1 MTLNRFAP
9 VALLLF
15 SLSACAPSP
24 TQAVPP
30 VPKFSSNLVLNG
42 DAEQGPASALA
53 SPAVDTVTGWT
64 RVPIAGTPEN
74 ATILTYAGY
83 KASYGIV
90 IKGPE
95 GSVLGNNVFM
105 GGVTASSRL
114 SQTVSLSS
122 LNLAP
127 NQLHPYQFSALLGGT
142 EAEDDHV
149 DALLEGL
156 DAGGQVTVSGQ
167 LSGPRAL
174 ERQNVARLLRR
185 TLEGTLP
192 ASTVSVRLTL
202 EFTREFGQLNES
214 FADNLELR
222 VGLD

>member
-1 MTLNRFAP
+1 
-9 VALLLF
+9 
-15 SLSACAPSP
+15 
-24 TQAVPP
+24 
-30 VPKFSSNLVLNG
+30 
-42 DAEQGPASALA
+42 
-53 SPAVDTVTGWT
+53 
-64 RVPIAGTPEN
+64 
-74 ATILTYAGY
+74 
-83 KASYGIV
+83 
-90 IKGPE
+90 
-95 GSVLGNNVFM
+95 VFM

-167 LSGPRAL
+167 LSGPRSL